1 MKFKIKNCLL
11 FSFMILSISKALTFK
26 SSVDIYHNGGKTP
39 AKYYYDDQQELIGY
53 KFNDPVIDLLYDH
66 KEHVLYKKGFYY
78 DDLEYY
84 TDYFDFNDKETDIDN
99 SDSSDSKTSTIGD
112 KQKLITGDVQM
123 SSVSVSEFNSFEDSD
138 DIMKSSESKMSSII
152 DPKLKFK
159 HEKTYYFGK
168 FPVLNSTRYNKYQ
181 SLINVS

>member
-11 FSFMILSISKALTFK
+11 ISFMILSISKALTFK

-78 DDLEYY
+78 DD
-84 TDYFDFNDKETDIDN
+84 
-99 SDSSDSKTSTIGD
+99 ST
-112 KQKLITGDVQM
+112 
-123 SSVSVSEFNSFEDSD
+123 N
-138 DIMKSSESKMSSII
+138 
-152 DPKLKFK
+152 
-159 HEKTYYFGK
+159 
-168 FPVLNSTRYNKYQ
+168 
-181 SLINVS
+181 